1 MELSKQFD
9 PIKMYHIAWAETPPH
24 ELQPGKLQEYD
35 PENNIHPDVLHMG
48 TRRAALQI
56 YRTTL
61 HEYEVDP
68 KELDPVV
75 YGEAPYIM
83 ADPDNM
89 MGEYLNPSHKQRNF
103 RKRMQGVQEGLW
115 ESVPAPVLE
124 AAGGKIIQYRNRMED
139 PGSISYMVP
148 KSAIKE
154 GRVRYKGFTPLLPDV
169 RRKLEK
175 EENLDQNDEED

>member
-24 ELQPGKLQEYD
+24 ELQPTKLQEYD

-48 TRRAALQI
+48 TRRSALQI

-61 HEYEVDP
+61 HEYEVDH
-68 KELDPVV
+68 KDLDPVV

-83 ADPDNM
+83 AD
-89 MGEYLNPSHKQRNF
+89 GAFHSFHKQKEFTN
-103 RKRMQGVQEGLW
+103 KMQGVQEGLW

-124 AAGGKIIQYRNRMED
+124 AASGKIIQYRNRMED

-154 GRVRYKGFTPLLPDV
+154 GRVRYKGFTALVPDV

-175 EENLDQNDEED
+175 EENLYDNEEED